1 MEINKTGMKLM
12 SYSEIDKCKET
23 TKIPNEIINIKDTH
37 ALRMYAYLLTI
48 RDKEDGICY
57 ITRKNLT
64 KTLEISK
71 RKAVDCIKY
80 LKETGWI
87 KETTKMIGG
96 KSHNLI
102 IPTLYIEGSGVVNY
116 RELDSEYYVYIH
128 VNKNTNEVLY
138 VGKGTGDRFK
148 DLSSRNEAYLKY
160 IDVLGKDNI
169 ECRIIKHFQD
179 EAEAYNYEKEITDLF
194 KSLGQAKYSIKS
206 GF

>member
-1 MEINKTGMKLM
+1 MAKNYILKDYSTIGECNKT
-12 SYSEIDKCKET
+12 T
-23 TKIPNEIINIKDTH
+23 NIPNEAFDMIEDVYAFKIYAFLLMFRNTKD
-37 ALRMYAYLLTI
+37 
-48 RDKEDGICY
+48 GVSY
-57 ITRKNLT
+57 ITKDNLAKST
-64 KTLEISK
+64 KISK
-71 RKAVDCIKY
+71 TKVKECIKY
-80 LKETGWI
+80 LRSIE
-87 KETTKMIGG
+87 
-96 KSHNLI
+96 LI
-102 IPTLYIEGSGVVNY
+102 EDVSKNINGRTYKLLKPLLYVADEQEERLTQLNI
-116 RELDSEYYVYIH
+116 EYYVYIH

-148 DLSSRNEAYLKY
+148 NLINRNEAYLKY